1 MTETIIVTKTIA
13 APVEK
18 VWSAI
23 RGIDGIDRWFPV
35 IATSRVEGAGVGAI
49 RILGLADG
57 GEIRDR
63 VTEIADAERRFRYE
77 RFQSP
82 FPVKSYLG
90 TVEVRDAGEGRSE
103 VSWTVVIE
111 AAEDVGTGLA
121 EFLRGAL
128 SSGIDGLEKA
138 LR

>member
-18 VWSAI
+18 VWSALRAI
-23 RGIDGIDRWFPV
+23 GGLDRWFPV
-35 IATSRVEGAGVGAI
+35 IATSRVEGEGVGAV

-57 GEIRDR
+57 GELHDR
-63 VTEIADAERRFRYE
+63 VLEIDDAGRRFRYE
-77 RFQSP
+77 RFHSP
-82 FPVKSYLG
+82 FPVRSYLG
-90 TVEVRDAGEGRSE
+90 AVDVRDAGEGRSA
-103 VSWTVVIE
+103 VTWTVVID
-111 AAEDVGTGLA
+111 AAEDVAPGLA

-128 SSGIDGLEKA
+128 SDGIDGLERD

>member
-1 MTETIIVTKTIA
+1 MTETILVTKTIA

-18 VWSAI
+18 VWAAI
-23 RGIDGIDRWFPV
+23 RAVDGLDRWFPV
-35 IATSRVEGAGVGAI
+35 IATSRVEGAGIGAI
-49 RILGLADG
+49 RILGLSDG
-57 GEIRDR
+57 GEIQDR

-82 FPVKSYLG
+82 FPVTSYLG
-90 TVEVRDAGEGRSE
+90 TVEIREAGEGRAE

-111 AAEDVGTGLA
+111 AAEGVGAGLA
-121 EFLRGAL
+121 EFLHGAL
-128 SSGIDGLEKA
+128 SDGIDGLEKD